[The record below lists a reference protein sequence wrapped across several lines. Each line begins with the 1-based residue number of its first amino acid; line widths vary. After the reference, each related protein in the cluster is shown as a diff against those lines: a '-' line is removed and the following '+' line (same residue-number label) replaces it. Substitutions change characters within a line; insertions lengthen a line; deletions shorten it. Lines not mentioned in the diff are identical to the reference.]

1 MNTGGGGGMMAMGGG
16 GGGMMT
22 TGGGGGTMNTGGG
35 GGTMNTGGG
44 GGGVMDTDGGAGG
57 SGLPSACDAPTGSRV
72 WIDDAGAV
80 SAALP
85 GLWVRCGHALTSDES
100 EVGLQIGA
108 DLRFAILLA
117 GPDGGV
123 PSTSL
128 LEVGQ
133 AAVNPLGIFNGH
145 LSFNLD
151 FTTDANVD
159 YQTRP
164 FFTNGMPLQLVTTN
178 TNVFWLRYVRVDP

>member
-1 MNTGGGGGMMAMGGG
+1 MLGLFCAASFGFWSCAQGAEVPGPDGGAMNP
-16 GGGMMT
+16 
-22 TGGGGGTMNTGGG
+22 
-35 GGTMNTGGG
+35 
-44 GGGVMDTDGGAGG
+44 DGGAGG
-57 SGLPSACDAPTGSRV
+57 SGLPTACDAPMGSRV
-72 WIDDAGAV
+72 FIDDAAAV

-85 GLWVRCGHALTSDES
+85 GHWVRCGHALASNDS

-108 DLRFAILLA
+108 DLRFAVLLV

-128 LEVGQ
+128 LETGQ

-151 FTTDANVD
+151 FNSDANLD

-178 TNVFWLRYVRVDP
+178 TDVFWLRYVRVDP